1 MKKIDLHI
9 HTIATISDQEFEYD
23 IKTLQNYISQ
33 LSIDTIAIT
42 NHNIFDREQFEQ
54 IVENISIAVFPGI
67 EVDIEK
73 GHLLLIADPS
83 EISDFS
89 VRCKEISKLITSPTD
104 YLSLQQFTNIFPS
117 LDKYLLIPHYDK
129 APVLQLEKVPDLKK
143 HIFCG
148 EVNSIKKFESCKKSA
163 DELTPV
169 YFSDIRIIK
178 GLVDFPVRC
187 TYVDVDVLS
196 ISTIKIALSDK
207 LKVLLSADDGHRLI
221 DVLSNGLKI
230 STGLTVVLG
239 ERSSGKTYTLDAIA
253 KNISNHKYIQQFS
266 LLSSSA
272 DLDEKRFE
280 EVLHNRCDSVAEEY
294 LQPFKSVVDDVRNIS
309 IEKNDSKLDKY
320 LSALVKAATEADKED
335 IFSKTKL
342 FGETTFDDRDLEPLK
357 KLINAVDVL
366 IDNSAYR
373 SLIDYFVDKSI
384 LIRLGIALRKQH
396 IVEEELILKKR
407 FLNDIIES
415 IKSELRIKTAASPVP
430 DIDFYNFLMDLKKIE
445 KFNAI
450 ATAVRKKQKIYCKDL
465 HTFKV
470 VASVRPFSGAQEL
483 KLLSKKVTAFSD
495 AFTKY
500 AVPYEYLCELRKKED
515 LSGTEFY
522 KYFACIEYKVLNRYG
537 FKASGGERSEYN
549 LLEQLSDATQFD
561 ILLLDEPESSFDNLF
576 LKSDVNTMI
585 KDISRVVPVVV
596 ATHNNTIGASV
607 KPDYILYTKKIV
619 DHGGNVHYQIYSGF
633 PTGRDL
639 TEIEGDIIQK
649 HNILLDCLEAGET
662 AYIERRGTYEMSDN

>member
-23 IKTLQNYISQ
+23 IKMLQNYVSQ
-33 LSIDTIAIT
+33 LSIDAIAIT
-42 NHNIFDREQFEQ
+42 NHNVFDREQYEE
-54 IVENISIAVFPGI
+54 IDDNILITVFPGI

-83 EISDFS
+83 ELSDFS
-89 VRCKEISKLITSPTD
+89 ARCKEVCKLIALPTD
-104 YLSLQQFTNIFPS
+104 YLSYSQFSSIFPS

-129 APVLQLEKVPDLKK
+129 HPVLQLEKVPELKK
-143 HIFCG
+143 YICCG

-169 YFSDIRIIK
+169 YFSDIRIK
-178 GLVDFPVRC
+178 EDLDDFPVRC
-187 TYVDVDVLS
+187 TYVDVDMLS
-196 ISTIKIALSDK
+196 ISAIKLALSDK
-207 LKVLLSADDGHRLI
+207 TKVSLSVDEGHRLI

-239 ERSSGKTYTLDAIA
+239 ERSSGKTHTLDAIA
-253 KNISNHKYIQQFS
+253 KNISNPKYIRQFS

-272 DLDEKRFE
+272 NLDERRFE

-294 LQPFKSVVDDVRNIS
+294 LQPFKCVVDDLRNI
-309 IEKNDSKLDKY
+309 ILEKNDSELDIY
-320 LSALVKAATEADKED
+320 LSALLKAANEADRED

-342 FGETTFDDRDLEPLK
+342 FGETLFDDRDLEQLK

-373 SLIDYFVDKSI
+373 SLIDSFVDKST
-384 LIRLGIALRKQH
+384 LLRLGIALRKQH
-396 IVEEELILKKR
+396 IIEEELILKKR
-407 FLNDIIES
+407 FLNDIIDS
-415 IKSELRIKTAASPVP
+415 IKSELRIKTAASPIP
-430 DIDFYNFLMDLKKIE
+430 NIDFYNNLIDSKKIE

-450 ATAVRKKQKIYCKDL
+450 TTAVRKKQNIYCKDL

-470 VASVRPFSGAQEL
+470 VATVRPFSGPQEL
-483 KLLSKKVTAFSD
+483 KLFSKKVTAFTD
-495 AFTKY
+495 AFAKY
-500 AVPYEYLCELRKKED
+500 TVPYKYLCELRKNED
-515 LSGTEFY
+515 LPVSEFY
-522 KYFACIEYKVLNRYG
+522 KYFARIEYKVLNRYG

-576 LKSDVNTMI
+576 LKSDVNTML

-607 KPDYILYTKKIV
+607 KPDYILYTKKTV
-619 DHGGNVHYQIYSGF
+619 DHEGNVHYQIYSGF

-639 TEIEGDIIQK
+639 TELEGDLVQK
-649 HNILLDCLEAGET
+649 HDILLNCLEAGET

>member
-9 HTIATISDQEFEYD
+9 HTIPTISDPGFEYD
-23 IKTLQNYISQ
+23 LKTLQNYVLQ
-33 LSIDTIAIT
+33 LSLDAIAVT
-42 NHNIFDREQFEQ
+42 NHNVFDREQFEK
-54 IVENISIAVFPGI
+54 IVENISVTVFPGI

-83 EISDFS
+83 ELCDFS
-89 VRCKEISKLITSPTD
+89 ARCKVVSKLITSTTD
-104 YLSLQQFTNIFPS
+104 YLSLSQFTEIFPS

-129 APVLQLEKVPDLKK
+129 DPVLQLEKVPDLRKY
-143 HIFCG
+143 ICCG
-148 EVNSIKKFESCKKSA
+148 EVNSIKKFASCKKSA
-163 DELTPV
+163 NELTPV
-169 YFSDIRIIK
+169 YFSDIRAK
-178 GLVDFPVRC
+178 KELVDFPIRY
-187 TYVDVDVLS
+187 TYVDVDMLS
-196 ISTIKIALSDK
+196 IAAIKLALSDK
-207 LKVLLSADDGHRLI
+207 AKVSLSADDGHGLM
-221 DVLSNGLKI
+221 DVLRNGLKI

-253 KNISNHKYIQQFS
+253 KNISNHKYIRQFS

-280 EVLHNRCDSVAEEY
+280 EALHNRCDSVAEEY
-294 LQPFKSVVDDVRNIS
+294 LQPLKSVVDDVRDIY
-309 IEKNDSKLDKY
+309 IEKNDFDLDKY
-320 LSALVKAATEADKED
+320 LSALIKAATEADKED

-342 FGETTFDDRDLEPLK
+342 FGETSFDDRDLEPLK
-357 KLINAVDVL
+357 KLISAVDNL
-366 IDNSAYR
+366 IDNSVYR
-373 SLIDYFVDKSI
+373 FLIDSFVDKST

-415 IKSELRIKTAASPVP
+415 IKSELRIKTAAPPIP
-430 DIDFYNFLMDLKKIE
+430 DIDFYNNLMESKKVK

-450 ATAVRKKQKIYCKDL
+450 ATAVRKQKNIYCKDL

-470 VASVRPFSGAQEL
+470 VATVRPFSGAQEL
-483 KLLSKKVTAFSD
+483 KLFSRKITAFSD
-495 AFTKY
+495 AFAKY

-515 LSGTEFY
+515 LSVSEYY
-522 KYFACIEYKVLNRYG
+522 KYFAYIEYKVLNRYG

-576 LKSDVNTMI
+576 LKSDVNTML

-607 KPDYILYTKKIV
+607 KPDYILYTKKTV
-619 DHGGNVHYQIYSGF
+619 DHKGNVHYQIYSGF

-639 TEIEGDIIQK
+639 TGLEGDLVHK
-649 HNILLDCLEAGET
+649 HDILLDCLEAGEI
-662 AYIERRGTYEMSDN
+662 AYNERRGTYEMSDH